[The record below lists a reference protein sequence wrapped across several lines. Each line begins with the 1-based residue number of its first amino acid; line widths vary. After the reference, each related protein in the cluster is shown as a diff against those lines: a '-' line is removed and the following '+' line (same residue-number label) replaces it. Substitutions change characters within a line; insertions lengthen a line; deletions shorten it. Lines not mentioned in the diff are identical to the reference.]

1 LIISSRILQLKEAGL
16 IDKWVSEYIPK
27 DAKCWSS
34 LKATTTTTTTNNR
47 RNNKNAE
54 PYKPPSLDRLSGA
67 FVVLLVGYC
76 LALVVLLAET
86 CVNAFYIYAHFIIN
100 CSFEIY

>member
-1 LIISSRILQLKEAGL
+1 MSRILRLKEAGL

-34 LKATTTTTTTNNR
+34 QKTTTTTTNNG

-54 PYKPPSLDRLSGA
+54 PYKPLSLDRLSGA

-76 LALVVLLAET
+76 LALLVFAAEIF
-86 CVNAFYIYAHFIIN
+86 VNAFYFYAHFIIN